1 MTIAAK
7 EIKDLVLKAL
17 PDANIRIE
25 DVSGNGSHYSL
36 WIESKGFEGKNRV
49 QQHQMV
55 FDALEDMMDDR
66 LHALAL
72 QTSIPQD

>member
-1 MTIAAK
+1 MTAN
-7 EIKDLVLKAL
+7 EIKALILKTL

-25 DVSGNGSHYSL
+25 DVSGDGSHYSL
-36 WIESKGFEGKNRV
+36 WIESKSFEGKNRV

-55 FDALEDMMDDR
+55 YAALGDMMKDK

-72 QTSIPQD
+72 QTSVPQN

>member
-1 MTIAAK
+1 MAISAN
-7 EIKDLVLKAL
+7 EIKVLISKNL

-25 DVSGNGSHYSL
+25 DVSGDGSHYSL
-36 WIESKGFEGKNRV
+36 WIESKSFEGKNRV

-55 FDALEDMMDDR
+55 YAALENMMEDK

>member
-1 MTIAAK
+1 MTTTK
-7 EIKDLVLKAL
+7 EIKNLILKSL

-25 DVSGNGSHYSL
+25 DVGGNDNHYSV
-36 WIESKGFEGKNRV
+36 WIESKSFEGKNRV

-55 FDALEDMMDDR
+55 FAALEDMMEEK

-72 QTSIPQD
+72 QTSIPQKH